1 MAVTLEADTQQV
13 ITLDEY
19 VDFISR
25 EVDADD
31 EASILASAPMLRA
44 LANNRSMIGDYLTEE
59 LRSWQ
64 TFQPTNSYTAQ
75 TLMLARTGRFAVRAN
90 IWEPPDASPERREY
104 QKALYYYEV
113 PHDHNFSFLTVGY
126 IGPGYETLI
135 YERDPDAVVGVPGE
149 KVDLRFVAGNDGF
162 GTDPQSRQEHEH
174 LFGGGVLCFIEN
186 DERVVQSAPAHVGQ
200 RGDFD
205 HGLLHVLLNVL
216 RGHHVMQRVVKRTEI
231 GGDFFVEIAGQE
243 SQRFAGFHGGPRE
256 NDARDLLFAQRRDGH
271 GHREVSLAR
280 ARRTHA
286 ERYVM
291 CADGLHVF
299 ALAGGFG
306 PPAATLGIGGGGAGG
321 RGGSG

>member
-149 KVDLRFVAGNDGF
+149 KVDLRFVERTTLPEGKMMYYRA
-162 GTDPQSRQEHEH
+162 SRDIHSQEHPKALSLSINLLIGQPACQQADQFFFDLE
-174 LFGGGVLCFIEN
+174 GGTLSGVATGGSSASRLIPCRLARYVGDQRTAEALEPIAARHPSPRM
-186 DERVVQSAPAHVGQ
+186 RVTA
-200 RGDFD
+200 
-205 HGLLHVLLNVL
+205 L
-216 RGHHVMQRVVKRTEI
+216 E
-231 GGDFFVEIAGQE
+231 
-243 SQRFAGFHGGPRE
+243 
-256 NDARDLLFAQRRDGH
+256 
-271 GHREVSLAR
+271 SLA
-280 ARRTHA
+280 
-286 ERYVM
+286 
-291 CADGLHVF
+291 
-299 ALAGGFG
+299 ALASGSARQLWHR
-306 PPAATLGIGGGGAGG
+306 AAMDSHPLVRMRAHDALAELE
-321 RGGSG
+321 